1 MVERKLIANIW
12 KSPTG
17 EILQSKHRHDF
28 VSDSAGNYIDGGIE
42 SYTRM
47 GGSLVGWQDLCVYS
61 DDPHEK
67 QREAFR
73 WGTRGST
80 GNDPIKW
87 IAPMFMTEEHIE
99 AILLTQTQIPEH
111 IRELF
116 EKELEYRKEIK

>member
-1 MVERKLIANIW
+1 MERKLIANIW

-28 VSDSAGNYIDGGIE
+28 VSDSAGNFIDGGLDYI
-42 SYTRM
+42 RM
-47 GGSLVGWQDLCVYS
+47 GGAVEGWEDLCVYS
-61 DDPHEK
+61 DDSHEK
-67 QREAFR
+67 QREAFK

-87 IAPMFMTEEHIE
+87 VAPAFMSTSHIE
-99 AILLTQTQIPEH
+99 AVLLTQTQIPEH

-116 EKELEYRKEIK
+116 ERELEYRKGLAQS

>member
-1 MVERKLIANIW
+1 MERKLIANIW

-28 VSDSAGNYIDGGIE
+28 VSDPEGNFIDGGL
-42 SYTRM
+42 SYIRM
-47 GGSLVGWQDLCVYS
+47 GGAVEGWQDLCVYS

-73 WGTRGST
+73 WGSRDGWVTPAEMST
-80 GNDPIKW
+80 G
-87 IAPMFMTEEHIE
+87 HIE
-99 AILLTQTQIPEH
+99 VVLETQTQIPEH

-116 EKELEYRKEIK
+116 ERELEYRKGLA